1 MRILFALIFGFV
13 ATAAQAQ
20 YKCVTNGVAAYS
32 DVPCSAKAKYVGAL
46 EDHTTEAQQV
56 QRLRQSIKERG
67 ERNRIEMVQDAEFR
81 ATQRALEN
89 QAAREDVQVAGKA
102 SRCAGYQRELRDNQR
117 DQARYRDWG
126 WQNSLTQR
134 EAEAK
139 GIKDKTFRDC
149 P

>member
-1 MRILFALIFGFV
+1 MRVLFALIFSLL

-20 YKCVTNGVAAYS
+20 YKCVTNGVTAYS

-46 EDHTTEAQQV
+46 EDQTTESQQE
-56 QRLRQSIKERG
+56 QRLRQSIKERR
-67 ERNRIEMVQDAEFR
+67 ERNRIETAQEAEFQ
-81 ATQRALEN
+81 AGQRAIEN
-89 QAAREDVQVAGKA
+89 QAARENMQA
-102 SRCAGYQRELRDNQR
+102 SAKSNRCAGYQRELRNNQR

-126 WQNSLTQR
+126 WQNSLSQR

-139 GIKDKTFRDC
+139 GIRDNAFRDC

>member
-1 MRILFALIFGFV
+1 MRVILALIFGFV

-20 YKCVTNGVAAYS
+20 YKCVTNGVTAYS

-46 EDHTTEAQQV
+46 EDRTTEAQQV

-67 ERNRIEMVQDAEFR
+67 ERNRIETAQDAEFR
-81 ATQRALEN
+81 ASQRALEY
-89 QAAREDVQVAGKA
+89 QAAREDMQVAAKA
-102 SRCAGYQRELRDNQR
+102 SRCAGYQREQRNNQR
-117 DQARYRDWG
+117 DQAYYRDRG
-126 WQNSLTQR
+126 WQNSLSQR

-139 GIKDKTFRDC
+139 EIKDKTFREC

>member
-1 MRILFALIFGFV
+1 MRVLFALIFGLV
-13 ATAAQAQ
+13 ATTAQAQ
-20 YKCVTNGVAAYS
+20 YKCVTNGVTAYS

-46 EDHTTEAQQV
+46 EDSTSEAQQE
-56 QRLRQSIKERG
+56 QRLRQSIKERR
-67 ERNRIEMVQDAEFR
+67 ERNSIESAQEAEFQAR
-81 ATQRALEN
+81 QRAMEN
-89 QAAREDVQVAGKA
+89 QVAHENVQASAKAGRCA
-102 SRCAGYQRELRDNQR
+102 SRQRELVSNQR

-139 GIKDKTFRDC
+139 AIREGISRDC